1 MISVEIEAKGPL
13 FDGSYEGIIFSEAER
28 AFEDIG
34 RIVEAEW
41 LRRAP
46 VGATGALR
54 GSIVAEVSG
63 NSLDTLRGRVFPD
76 SPHARAVEFGRRP
89 GAMPPWGEG
98 SSLHKWVEQKLGV
111 GGERSVSV
119 SFLIARAIARRGQ
132 SGQGIFSKA
141 LNDSQGAIEERIGL
155 LGARIAERL
164 SG

>member
-13 FDGSYEGIIFSEAER
+13 FDGSYEEIIFSETER
-28 AFEDIG
+28 AFEEIG
-34 RIVEAEW
+34 RIVEAAW
-41 LRRAP
+41 ARRAP

-63 NSLDTLRGRVFPD
+63 NSLDTLRGRVFPAA
-76 SPHARAVEFGRRP
+76 PHARAVEFGRRP
-89 GAMPPWGEG
+89 GVMPPWGEG
-98 SSLHKWVEQKLGV
+98 SPLHKWVERKLGV

-132 SGQGIFSKA
+132 SGQGVFSEA